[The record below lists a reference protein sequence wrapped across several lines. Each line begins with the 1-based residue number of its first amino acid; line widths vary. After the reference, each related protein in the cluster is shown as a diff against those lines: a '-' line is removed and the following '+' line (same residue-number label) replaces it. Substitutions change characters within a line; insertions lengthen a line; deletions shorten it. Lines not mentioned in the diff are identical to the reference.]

1 MLFYNSFKINER
13 GKNMEQQILDAI
25 ESLTS
30 EIGSIKSEI
39 QKVVE
44 RLDAIEDS
52 VLDNTRKID
61 RNYKELKSLC
71 KVFEAEISDKA
82 A

>member
-1 MLFYNSFKINER
+1 
-13 GKNMEQQILDAI
+13 MEQQILDAI
-25 ESLTS
+25 NEL
-30 EIGSIKSEI
+30 KSEI

-61 RNYKELKSLC
+61 RNYKEIKSLC
-71 KVFEAEISDKA
+71 RVFEAEISDKA